1 MTTLN
6 VVESPSGF
14 VAHIGLDWAER
25 KHFWSMRTADG
36 KRTRGH
42 LDHTPEAIEV
52 WAVELAQR
60 FPGQA
65 IALALEQSRGSLVG
79 ILSKYAH
86 LHLFPLHPNNLA
98 NYRKSV
104 CPSGA
109 KGDPSDADLILDFL
123 VKHPERLRALEPDT
137 VETRTLQFL
146 VEERR
151 RLVDQHTREL
161 QLLTHWLKLVF
172 PQMLQ
177 WFDDVSTPL
186 VAALLQ
192 RWPGLPQ
199 LKRATA
205 KTLRTFFQQHNCR
218 STERIQQRIDEIA
231 QAVPATTDAALLK
244 IGHLRI
250 PISLRA
256 LALLRDAI
264 AGFDLEIQAVY
275 ESHPDRF
282 IAESLPGAGPALEPR
297 LIAALGS
304 KRERFDSACNMASC
318 FGIAPVTQSSGNSRS
333 VQWRWA
339 CSTFLRQ
346 TFHEWAGCSIRS
358 CAWAR
363 EHYDRQRHKGNRHHA
378 AIRSVAYKWLRI
390 LFRCWKDR
398 VAYSEQRYLAAL
410 AKASGAVVPAIAA
423 AVAPPVE
430 WKSCGGFSTLIEV
443 SS

>member
-1 MTTLN
+1 VPTLN
-6 VVESPSGF
+6 VVETHSGF
-14 VAHIGLDWAER
+14 AAHIGLDWADR
-25 KHFWSMRTADG
+25 KHFWTMLTADG

-52 WAVELAQR
+52 WAAELAQR
-60 FPGQA
+60 FPGRA
-65 IALALEQSRGSLVG
+65 IALALEQSRGSLVA

-123 VKHPERLRALEPDT
+123 VKHPERLRCLEPDT

-146 VEERR
+146 VEQRR
-151 RLVDQHTREL
+151 QLVDQHTREL
-161 QLLTHWLKLVF
+161 QLLTHWLKQIF

-177 WFDDVSTPL
+177 WFDDLSTPL
-186 VAALLQ
+186 VAALLK

-199 LKRATA
+199 LKRAKA
-205 KTLRTFFQQHNCR
+205 QTLRTFFQRHNCR
-218 STERIQQRIDEIA
+218 SAERIQQRLDQIA
-231 QAVPATTDAALLK
+231 QALPATTDAALLK
-244 IGHLRI
+244 IGHLRVQ
-250 PISLRA
+250 ISVQS

-264 AGFDLEIQAVY
+264 AGFDREIEAVY

-282 IAESLPGAGPALEPR
+282 ITQSLPGAGPALEPR

-304 KRERFDSACNMASC
+304 KRERFDSASNMACC
-318 FGIAPVTQSSGNSRS
+318 FGIAPVTESSGNSRW
-333 VQWRWA
+333 VHWRWA

-358 CAWAR
+358 CDWAR
-363 EHYDRQRHKGNRHHA
+363 QHYDGQRAKGKGHHA
-378 AIRSVAYKWLRI
+378 AIRSVAFKWLRI

-398 VAYSEQRYLAAL
+398 VVYSDQRYLAAL
-410 AKASGAVVPAIAA
+410 AKNSTAAVPPIPEPVAMAVV
-423 AVAPPVE
+423 
-430 WKSCGGFSTLIEV
+430 WKSCGGFSTLTKA